1 MKVKINYLGQIRKA
15 TNTNE
20 EFIECNRDS
29 TIQDFIKNELCQKHV
44 DLKKLILESDGT
56 LRSIILI
63 FDDKTKVIED
73 VPRNL
78 KDGSTITIMTPITG
92 G

>member
-1 MKVKINYLGQIRKA
+1 MNIKINYLGQIRK
-15 TNTNE
+15 TTRTNE
-20 EFIECNRDS
+20 EYIELNRES
-29 TIQDFIKNELCQKHV
+29 TIQDFIKNELCQKHQ
-44 DLKKLILESDGT
+44 DLGKLILEEDGT

-63 FDDKTKVIED
+63 FDDKTKVIEG

-78 KDGSTITIMTPITG
+78 RDGSVITIMTPITG